1 MHGNGRQRSLPA
13 RFVALFPGSPR
24 QYAGAS
30 HPTYNRRVTGN
41 DVRAVKFR
49 ETLKG
54 YDRDDVDDFLEEMA
68 MAIDAGCFPWK
79 VVQGVEFHQTWKGYH
94 RGEVDQFLSGIRNS
108 ESVGGEG
115 SADPTPG
122 LTRSVDLLPL
132 PPPPSRSFPGTG
144 PRPVPSLF

>member
-1 MHGNGRQRSLPA
+1 M
-13 RFVALFPGSPR
+13 FPELPR
-24 QYAGAS
+24 QHAGSA
-30 HPTYNRRVTGN
+30 HPTYNQRMTGN

-94 RGEVDQFLSGIRNS
+94 RGEVDQFLMGIRNS
-108 ESVGGEG
+108 ESLGNDG
-115 SADPTPG
+115 SADPASS

-132 PPPPSRSFPGTG
+132 PPPPSRSFPDTG